1 MTSTSQL
8 TQADEWLDYY
18 ARFSYFSP
26 EKIREG
32 CHPRIKEH
40 RQAAHKA
47 IVLVHGLSDSPYY
60 MTAIGDYFFTN
71 LGYNVYLPLLQ
82 GHGLKKPAG
91 MEGIE
96 LEEWKSNV
104 SFAINCAASR
114 ANEISIG
121 GLSTGGTLSLFMA
134 AVNPKIN
141 GSLYLFSAAL
151 DLAGGPLGLI
161 GEIKEKLL
169 QTFLPGLLDFN
180 KPLIDENPYR
190 YSHVDMDGA
199 AELARLIK
207 ETDVLIDG
215 FSDKFPFP
223 KKVFAAH
230 SDCDTTASQEGIH
243 ALENVVPEEQF
254 TFFRVWETE
263 EQKVKHA
270 SVVLKEPIKVGEDT
284 LEEANPVFDD
294 MMTSIASFEK
304 Q

>member
-1 MTSTSQL
+1 MTSTSQS
-8 TQADEWLDYY
+8 TQADEWRDYY

-26 EKIREG
+26 EKIRKG
-32 CHPRIKEH
+32 CHPRIKEQP
-40 RQAAHKA
+40 QAAQKA

-60 MTAIGDYFFTN
+60 MTAIGDFFYN
-71 LGYNVYLPLLQ
+71 HLGYNVYIPLLHC
-82 GHGLKKPAG
+82 HGLEKPNG
-91 MEGIE
+91 MENVE
-96 LEEWKSNV
+96 LEEWKANV
-104 SFAINCAASR
+104 SFAISTAASKSE
-114 ANEISIG
+114 EISIG

-169 QTFLPGLLDFN
+169 QTFLPDLLDFN

-243 ALENVVPEEQF
+243 ALEKVLSEEQF
-254 TFFRVWETE
+254 TFFRVRETE
-263 EQKVKHA
+263 KHKVEH
-270 SVVLKEPIKVGEDT
+270 V
-284 LEEANPVFDD
+284 
-294 MMTSIASFEK
+294 
-304 Q
+304 